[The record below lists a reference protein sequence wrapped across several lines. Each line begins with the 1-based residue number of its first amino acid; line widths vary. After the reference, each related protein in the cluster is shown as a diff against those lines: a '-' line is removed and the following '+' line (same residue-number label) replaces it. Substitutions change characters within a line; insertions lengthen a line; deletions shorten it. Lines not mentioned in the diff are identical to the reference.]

1 MKLLTLI
8 DRKEGS
14 DAMFKTNGI
23 DKNAYLSFIT
33 ENKEMMYRVAFGY
46 LHDETK
52 ALDAV
57 DEAVYLG
64 YVHIHDLKE
73 PKYLKTWVTR
83 ILINECYKVIRKSK
97 RELNMEVL
105 PEDSLD
111 FGDDTIHL
119 KLAVNNLPEDLRKI
133 IILRYFGGYTIS
145 ETAEILELPEGTVS
159 TRSKKA
165 LEILR
170 IEVSD

>member
-1 MKLLTLI
+1 MLLTLI

-14 DAMFKTNGI
+14 DAMLKTNGI
-23 DKNAYLSFIT
+23 NKNAYLSFIT

-46 LHDETK
+46 LHNETK

-83 ILINECYKVIRKSK
+83 ILINECYKILRNGK
-97 RELNMEVL
+97 RELIMESL

-145 ETAEILELPEGTVS
+145 ETAEILEIPEGTVS
-159 TRSKKA
+159 TRSRKA
-165 LEILR
+165 LEILKV
-170 IEVSD
+170 EVSD

>member
-97 RELNMEVL
+97 REFNMEVL